1 MLDRELD
8 LIPGASGLPSRSR
21 NQSADAEHQ
30 NVAGKTSGAQ
40 LRRLLRLRE
49 QAQTQL
55 AKREVICAPRR
66 RRLAHDSLRGV
77 ERLPI
82 AALVVM
88 TEREMGLGHHVVRID
103 LESASEMTRSLFEHR
118 DVREH
123 DRETLVRVPE
133 TGTAG
138 ERGGELRERSGDVES
153 AERAPEQYRAGVP
166 GFGQARLEGER
177 LLAHCLSPIPPVP
190 LRVEAETHPRKGGRK
205 TRPGE
210 RETRVGLRG
219 LLERFDRRV
228 DVVDRLPGKMEPS
241 LHVELVSIPRGARR
255 PGETALFRRGQ
266 LDLKGLGDLPG
277 HAVLHLEDV
286 VERGVD
292 LRSPERAAIRSPHE
306 LDCHPEA

>member
-1 MLDRELD
+1 MRRLGKPIEGLFPLAEQCVDAGHVVLRVVVMAEGTPMLDRELD

-103 LESASEMTRSLFEHR
+103 LESAS
-118 DVREH
+118 
-123 DRETLVRVPE
+123 
-133 TGTAG
+133 
-138 ERGGELRERSGDVES
+138 
-153 AERAPEQYRAGVP
+153 
-166 GFGQARLEGER
+166 
-177 LLAHCLSPIPPVP
+177 
-190 LRVEAETHPRKGGRK
+190 K
-205 TRPGE
+205 
-210 RETRVGLRG
+210 
-219 LLERFDRRV
+219 
-228 DVVDRLPGKMEPS
+228 
-241 LHVELVSIPRGARR
+241 
-255 PGETALFRRGQ
+255 
-266 LDLKGLGDLPG
+266 
-277 HAVLHLEDV
+277 
-286 VERGVD
+286 
-292 LRSPERAAIRSPHE
+292 
-306 LDCHPEA
+306 